1 MEIHTVLT
9 GKEFNALHVDK
20 KFHKVL
26 NDSRCHF
33 GFTYT
38 EGLNVDTQPFNP
50 SSTCSKGGLYFCEEE
65 HLHLY
70 LFSYG
75 SIYATVSIPEDALVY
90 KEDTKYKANQ
100 LILHNIQPISELPLW
115 LDATVTKKIVK
126 KFGHA
131 IKYTKEP
138 SEEVQR
144 LAVQQNGFVI
154 KYIKEPSEEVRRLAV
169 QENGHAIQYI
179 KEPSEEVRRLAVQQN
194 GDAIQYVKEPSEEL
208 RRLAVQENGYA
219 IHYIKEPSEELRRLA
234 VQRNGDAIEYIKEPS
249 EEECRLAVQKNG
261 NAIHYI
267 KEPSE
272 EVRRLAVQQ
281 DGDAYIV

>member
-9 GKEFNALHVDK
+9 GKEFNALHADK

-26 NDSRCHF
+26 KNSLCHYD
-33 GFTYT
+33 FTYN

-75 SIYATVSIPEDALVY
+75 SICATVSIPDNALVY

-115 LDATVTKKIVK
+115 LDATVTKKIV
-126 KFGHA
+126 
-131 IKYTKEP
+131 
-138 SEEVQR
+138 
-144 LAVQQNGFVI
+144 QQNGD
-154 KYIKEPSEEVRRLAV
+154 
-169 QENGHAIQYI
+169 AIEYI

-194 GDAIQYVKEPSEEL
+194 CL
-208 RRLAVQENGYA
+208 
-219 IHYIKEPSEELRRLA
+219 
-234 VQRNGDAIEYIKEPS
+234 
-249 EEECRLAVQKNG
+249 
-261 NAIHYI
+261 
-267 KEPSE
+267 
-272 EVRRLAVQQ
+272 
-281 DGDAYIV
+281 AYIV